1 MDPRS
6 TLPDVAFAPGPPT
19 GVQGLRHLLAVHCA
33 RSDTAYAAL
42 LEESGCVYA
51 DAGDESLRDYGETA
65 ALAVGAWHATR
76 EVARR
81 LGEPGFQGLSH
92 EGTARHFHISP
103 VDDHFLLLS
112 VFGNDTKLAIVR
124 ATAHQTAAALREALK
139 AGAGPEMSPA
149 PRGSLHD
156 GDIHFSAESFLAFQ

>member
-6 TLPDVAFAPGPPT
+6 HLPDVAFAPGQPA
-19 GVQGLRHLLAVHCA
+19 GASGLRHILATHCA
-33 RSDTAYAAL
+33 QSDTAYAAL

-51 DAGDESLRDYGETA
+51 DAGDESLRDHGETA

-81 LGEPGFQGLSH
+81 LGEPGFHGLSH

-103 VDDHFLLLS
+103 VDDHYLLLS

-124 ATAHQTAAALREALK
+124 ATAHKSAIALRAALA
-139 AGAGPEMSPA
+139 AGAGPEMAPA
-149 PRGSLHD
+149 PRGHLHD
-156 GDIHFSAESFLAFQ
+156 GDIHFRAEPFLAFQ